1 MVTSPTPYA
10 QLPVQSKQS
19 NSFYM
24 TRLPCLNKIFHSITK
39 IMRILEPEKSFTS
52 CINLKDDLP
61 FYAFPLIL

>member
-1 MVTSPTPYA
+1 MVISPTPYA
-10 QLPVQSKQS
+10 QRPAQSKQS

-24 TRLPCLNKIFHSITK
+24 TLLPCPNKIFHSVMK

-61 FYAFPLIL
+61 F